1 MAKIKINQFVN
12 DVVNWDSLNKRYYLF
27 RLSSDRD
34 KELKFQY
41 DVFFE
46 HIKNA
51 KLSSVVSCLYNG
63 FGERAVYILFKKDNN
78 IDEHDYHI
86 ALHNYTKENC
96 GDSGYHIQIIK
107 SEQDLSFY
115 RKYQD
120 STPIIRQLFLN
131 AVTWQDPFNNS
142 TGRCLIVQ
150 KTRKAGNGTVAPALE
165 LRVDE
170 RNILSFKV
178 VTFASIQ
185 GDNWYFWNKGK
196 KRPREQFLVGG
207 NYMRRC
213 KYRDIPNDE
222 ILNGVFV
229 QKKPWFLRN
238 RKEEL
243 AFLLKGKDEKS
254 AKLYQMHNVL
264 ESASNIAGDIISFVF
279 KEIDAT
285 EIRSYKRNKKQKFD
299 ENMEMISPVPQDK
312 LWDEM
317 IYKWTTNIHLDICF
331 ARDCDSIGVPQSLY
345 FRALQ
350 NAFASYFKSVECCE
364 MSDKPYKKWDG
375 LNRVGM
381 IILGKDRNDYQGQH
395 ENDPYYDKENVL
407 GVSVRLTSK
416 TVQQVIIDRNDGYQ
430 GLIRTEL
437 MELREIADIRQ
448 QISSFYLTGGKNLL
462 ESDLLLCTKN
472 PNPGKYLYKDE
483 ALYFSIL
490 SPNGTMKFIK
500 EGVDTEGEISDKQ
513 LACMY
518 RSIERK
524 DKPITLVGMTEW
536 KGKTVNFGISLGKI
550 YPLPNYRE
558 FYDFVKAGREVETKG
573 LSLRTWYNTVS
584 MDGDK
589 TYPLVACLKDMIKNN
604 GESEYITFSGLKK
617 AYKEYKTSVNVF
629 PEDLRKKL
637 PDGVTDR
644 SMFLAVQ
651 KIIKEKLNIDIKL
664 NYRSGEIID
673 RYYRMML
680 GLHAAFMED
689 GKHIYYWRGQ
699 NGGIRAS
706 VLERGTPAR
715 EIYLEG
721 LCDLDERKEFLYHCL
736 LPFLTFEHI
745 KWGEDTAWPMP
756 YKYLREF
763 INLHVRETAAGG

>member
-1 MAKIKINQFVN
+1 MKINQFVD
-12 DVVNWDSLNKRYYLF
+12 DVVNWEALNKRYYLF
-27 RLSSDRD
+27 RLSSDKD

-41 DVFFE
+41 DAFFE

-63 FGERAVYILFKKDNN
+63 FGERAVYILFQKDNN
-78 IDEHDYHI
+78 DAEQDYHI
-86 ALHNYTKENC
+86 ALHHYTKEKC
-96 GDSGYHIQIIK
+96 GDSGYHIQLIK
-107 SEQDLSFY
+107 SETDMRFF
-115 RKYQD
+115 RKYPD
-120 STPIIRQLFLN
+120 STPVIRQLFLN
-131 AVTWQDPFNNS
+131 AVTWQEPFNNS
-142 TGRCLIVQ
+142 TGRCLVVQ
-150 KTRKAGNGTVAPALE
+150 KTRKASKGTVAPALE

-170 RNILSFKV
+170 HNILSFKV

-185 GDNWYFWNKGK
+185 GDNWYFWDKGR

-213 KYRDIPNDE
+213 KYRDIPDDE

-229 QKKPWFLRN
+229 QKKPWFLKN
-238 RKEEL
+238 KKEDL
-243 AFLLKGKDEKS
+243 PFLLKGKDEKT

-264 ESASNIAGDIISFVF
+264 ESAAKIAGDIISFVF

-285 EIRSYKRNKKQKFD
+285 EIHAYKRNKKQKSAG
-299 ENMEMISPVPQDK
+299 NMGLISLVPQNT
-312 LWDEM
+312 LWEGM
-317 IYKWTTNIHLDICF
+317 LYKWAKNIHLDICF
-331 ARDCDSIGVPQSLY
+331 ARDCDAVGIPQPLY
-345 FRALQ
+345 FGALQ
-350 NAFASYFKSVECCE
+350 EAFAPYFKSVNCCK
-364 MSDKPYKKWDG
+364 MSDKPYGKWDG
-375 LNRVGM
+375 FSRVGM
-381 IILGKDRNDYQGQH
+381 IILGKDRNDYQGQQ

-407 GVSVRLTSK
+407 GVSVRLTGK
-416 TVQQVIIDRNDGYQ
+416 TVQQVIVDKNDGYN

-437 MELREIADIRQ
+437 LELRETADIRQ
-448 QISSFYLTGGKNLL
+448 QKSSFYLTGGKNLL

-472 PNPGKYLYKDE
+472 PNPGKSLYKDE

-490 SPNGTMKFIK
+490 SPNGTMKFMK
-500 EGVDTEGEISDKQ
+500 EGVDTLDEISDKQ
-513 LACMY
+513 LVCMY
-518 RSIERK
+518 RSLERK
-524 DKPITLVGMTEW
+524 DKPITLAGMTEW
-536 KGKTVNFGISLGKI
+536 KGKTVSFGISLGKI
-550 YPLPNYRE
+550 YPLPNYRA
-558 FYDFVKAGREVETKG
+558 FYDFVKAGRAVEAEG
-573 LSLRTWYNTVS
+573 LSLKTWYNVVS
-584 MDGDK
+584 MGGDK
-589 TYPLVACLKDMIKNN
+589 TYPLLACLDELIKNN

-617 AYKEYKTSVNVF
+617 AYKEYAASVNAIS
-629 PEDLRKKL
+629 EDLRQKL

-644 SMFLAVQ
+644 AMFLAVQ

-680 GLHAAFMED
+680 GLHAAYMED

-721 LCDLDERKEFLYHCL
+721 LEDLDERKDFLHHCL

-763 INLHVRETAAGG
+763 IKLHMREAADGL